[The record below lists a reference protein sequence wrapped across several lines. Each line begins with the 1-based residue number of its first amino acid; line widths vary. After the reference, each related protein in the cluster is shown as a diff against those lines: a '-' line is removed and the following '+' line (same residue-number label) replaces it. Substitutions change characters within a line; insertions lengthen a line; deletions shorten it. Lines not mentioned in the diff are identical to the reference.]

1 MKKHD
6 NTPLSKHKNMVATP
20 VKPPTCPVPLDKF
33 AKKIYTQI
41 CKFLIEN
48 DAMANIDSLTIA
60 MAAGSYHMYVKNFL
74 IANSETS
81 HVDEEGEIY
90 YTSNAIQEYSS
101 GAKAVTPEYTIMER
115 ERTAWIKFTGLL
127 GLTNHARERL
137 LSFSAEDGAEDD
149 FFANI
154 IKMKQ
159 KVA

>member
-1 MKKHD
+1 MNKHD
-6 NTPLSKHKNMVATP
+6 NTPLSKQKNMVATP
-20 VKPPTCPVPLDKF
+20 QKPPTCPVPLDKF

-60 MAAGSYHMYVKNFL
+60 MAAGSYHLFIKNFL
-74 IANSETS
+74 IVNKETMFTDS
-81 HVDEEGEIY
+81 EGEVY
-90 YTSNAIQEYSS
+90 YKSGAIQEYSS
-101 GAKAVTPEYTIMER
+101 GARAVSPEFTIMER
-115 ERTAWIKFTGLL
+115 ERTAWIKFTALL
-127 GLTNHARERL
+127 GLTVHARERL
-137 LSFSAEDGAEDD
+137 ISFSSEDGVEDD